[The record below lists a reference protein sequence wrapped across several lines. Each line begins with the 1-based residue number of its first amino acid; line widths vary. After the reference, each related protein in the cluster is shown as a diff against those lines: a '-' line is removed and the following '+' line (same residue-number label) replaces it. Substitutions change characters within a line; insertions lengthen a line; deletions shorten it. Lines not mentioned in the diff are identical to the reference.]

1 VDPELLKH
9 GRLGG
14 TLMSRMRIAVL
25 LLVVLCVFGRGAQ
38 ASTISAINVG
48 AEAAFGAGTFTVGW
62 AFTVNQ
68 DIVVTELGYFDRFGD
83 GLVASH
89 DVGLWTIGGTLLASA
104 TVTSADTLVGGFR
117 YTAIPNLLLVAG
129 SNYVVAGLNIGA
141 DGYIAASTFTTPSA
155 ITFLQGRFVSGG
167 SLAFPTSIDSTGAAS
182 IFGGSFQF
190 QPVPEPATLLLLG
203 TGLGAV
209 AARRRLK
216 KRA

>member
-1 VDPELLKH
+1 
-9 GRLGG
+9 
-14 TLMSRMRIAVL
+14 MRIAVL
-25 LLVVLCVFGRGAQ
+25 LLAVLCVFGRGAE

-48 AEAAFGAGTFTVGW
+48 GEAAFATGTFTVGW

-68 DIVVTELGYFDRFGD
+68 DIVVTELGYFARFGD

-129 SNYVVAGLNIGA
+129 SSYVVAGFNIGS
-141 DGYIAASTFTTPSA
+141 DGYIAASTFTTPSE
-155 ITFLQGRFVSGG
+155 ITFIQGRFVDGG
-167 SLAFPTSIDSTGAAS
+167 SLAFPTLTNSTGAAS

-209 AARRRLK
+209 AARRPQWSV
-216 KRA
+216 